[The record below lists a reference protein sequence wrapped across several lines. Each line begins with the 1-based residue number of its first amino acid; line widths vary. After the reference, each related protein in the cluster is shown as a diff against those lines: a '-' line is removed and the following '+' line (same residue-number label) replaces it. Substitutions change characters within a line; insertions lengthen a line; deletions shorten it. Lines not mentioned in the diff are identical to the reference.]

1 MAVTVSQIF
10 LGANIQIN
18 DIIATADADVA
29 ATIPSKLGAGGTN
42 GSSAIPSEV
51 YLTPML
57 SQALTALSGWSF
69 NWQSTPTL
77 NYSLV
82 KLASTGS
89 GNAAVQLRAIFKSVQ
104 APNAVVGGTA
114 VPLQPLG
121 L

>member
-1 MAVTVSQIF
+1 MAVTLSQIF
-10 LGANIQIN
+10 LGTNIQVV
-18 DIIATADADVA
+18 DVIATADADVA
-29 ATIPSKLGAGGTN
+29 AVISSKLGS
-42 GSSAIPSEV
+42 GSIGASAIPTEI

-57 SQALTALSGWSF
+57 SQALTALSCWTF

-89 GNAAVQLRAIFKSVQ
+89 GNAAVQVRFIAKSVQ